1 MNFEPVKIIFPEII
15 RNSLIL
21 SIIWWVFLGA
31 LFIQLVYNL
40 FIYLR
45 IFGIKQVENKEQKSI
60 SVIITARNE
69 EYNLERFL
77 PHVLEQNYPDFEVIV
92 VNDASEDNSAIV
104 LDKLQKKYKNL
115 YVTNIPYDSHFSHGK
130 KLAINVGVKAA
141 KKEWIVFTDADCVPN
156 SGIWLN
162 ELSKGFD
169 KDAEIVLG
177 YGAYIRKKGF
187 LNKIIRYD
195 TASIALQYL
204 SYAQLGFPYM
214 GVGRNMAVKKSAMAR
229 LKNYRQQV
237 DILSGSDD
245 LLVNELAT
253 KKNTRL
259 VISPES
265 FTYSVPETRTRLWWR
280 QKKRHQTSFKY
291 YKFAHR
297 FLLALEPSS
306 KLLFYIGLV
315 ALLLF
320 QLPVF
325 YVLIPFAV
333 RFFVQLVVWI
343 KTSLTLK
350 EKDLLIIWFLFDTFV
365 YLLLGLNSFFS
376 IIKPKKI
383 VWR

>member
-15 RNSLIL
+15 RNSLFL
-21 SIIWWVFLGA
+21 SIIWWVFWGA
-31 LFIQLVYNL
+31 LFIQLMYNL

-45 IFGIKQVENKEQKSI
+45 IFGIKKTENTEQKSI

-104 LDKLQKKYKNL
+104 LEKLQKKYKNL
-115 YVTNIPYDSHFSHGK
+115 YVTNIPYDGRFSHGK
-130 KLAINVGVKAA
+130 KLAVNIGIKAA

-156 SGIWLN
+156 SGIWLS

-187 LNKIIRYD
+187 LNKMIRYD
-195 TASIALQYL
+195 TATIALQYL
-204 SYAQLGFPYM
+204 SYAQAGFPYM

-259 VISPES
+259 ILSPES
-265 FTYSVPETRTRLWWR
+265 FTYSVPETSIKMWWR
-280 QKKRHQTSFKY
+280 QKKRHHTSFKY
-291 YKFAHR
+291 YKFTHR
-297 FLLALEPSS
+297 FLLTLEPIS
-306 KLLFYIGLV
+306 KLLFYSGL
-315 ALLLF
+315 AILLLF
-320 QLPVF
+320 QIPVL
-325 YVLIPFAV
+325 YVIIPFII